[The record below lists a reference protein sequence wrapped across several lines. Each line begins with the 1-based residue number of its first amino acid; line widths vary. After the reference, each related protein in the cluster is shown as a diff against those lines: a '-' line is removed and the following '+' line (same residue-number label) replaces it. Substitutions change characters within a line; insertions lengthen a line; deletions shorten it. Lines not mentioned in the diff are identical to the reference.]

1 MVLLQAV
8 VEVVEARLPS
18 LEEAEEEVVVVEVLQ
33 SQVQQWA
40 EEVEEQV
47 VLLSQAQLPPQVE
60 EEWRHVV
67 WVWVWWSVWE

>member
-8 VEVVEARLPS
+8 VEVAEARLPS
-18 LEEAEEEVVVVEVLQ
+18 WVEEEAVVEVLQ

-40 EEVEEQV
+40 EEVEAQV
-47 VLLSQAQLPPQVE
+47 DRLSQGLQPLQVE

-67 WVWVWWSVWE
+67 WVWVCSSVWE